1 MLVREMVYLGQL
13 GPTELLK
20 LKLKLEII
28 FFFFFVTFLLALFKK
43 F

>member
-28 FFFFFVTFLLALFKK
+28 FFFL
-43 F
+43 